1 MEGLK
6 CPRDGTPLILLA
18 ESEKLSDG
26 NVRATYYHKCPLCG
40 FRRDLERLE
49 LAKNKEAIAIKR
61 TIFR

>member
-1 MEGLK
+1 MEVAK
-6 CPRDGTPLILLA
+6 CPRDGTPLALLI

-40 FRRDLERLE
+40 FRKDLERIE
-49 LAKNKEAIAIKR
+49 ITKSGDQITVKR